1 LTVYQLAQPKNLH
14 WKIEDEHQGTAFLR
28 RLTRINRYAKYK
40 VRIAVIDSTF
50 PGSQSLQGYVH
61 FGDGSPQVRLAF
73 GGSHG
78 DRFYGDE
85 RLLLF

>member
-1 LTVYQLAQPKNLH
+1 LPQPKNLH
-14 WKIEDEHQGTAFLR
+14 WKTEDKLRETASLQS
-28 RLTRINRYAKYK
+28 LTHTNRPAKYK
-40 VRIAVIDSTF
+40 VWIAVIDSTF

>member
-1 LTVYQLAQPKNLH
+1 MTVYQLAQPKNLH

-50 PGSQSLQGYVH
+50 PGSQNLQGYVT
-61 FGDGSPQVRLAF
+61 SVMVLPQVR
-73 GGSHG
+73 
-78 DRFYGDE
+78 
-85 RLLLF
+85 

>member
-1 LTVYQLAQPKNLH
+1 
-14 WKIEDEHQGTAFLR
+14 
-28 RLTRINRYAKYK
+28 K
-40 VRIAVIDSTF
+40 VWIAVIDSTF